1 MIMRNKI
8 KYLMFVSLALVL
20 AISLVAGACAKAVPE
35 EGAEAELQ
43 AKLAAEKAKSAGL
56 EDEISD
62 LEAEIEALRAPAKVW
77 HWYPATWGAAGL
89 IWDQLTYISDMITE
103 ASGGRIIC
111 EPTAPG
117 ALCPLKEQVDFVA
130 SGATDAMMPYPDH
143 YSGRIPMCVMTA
155 NACYLLDTAIEM
167 RHYLEGQNDGRVLE
181 MTKEEFAKQGN
192 VVIVGPAYYPLEM
205 ILLSRVPIDS
215 IDDVDGIKFRCGD
228 VPVANAMG
236 KLGAA
241 VVWSEP
247 SEIYTM
253 LATGAIDAVTYGS
266 TSESLDMGFH
276 EVTKYWLKSPV
287 AGPVVADLFIVNGDV
302 WQELPDELRPVVKGA
317 IEAGNAY
324 MEYHAWVDIQ
334 KGWIEAEEYGI
345 EVVEWSE
352 ADVLKWKKAVAS
364 FFPEYST
371 DEASIEAVDILK
383 DFIKEWKP
391 KLAEEIGL
399 D

>member
-43 AKLAAEKAKSAGL
+43 AKLAAEKAKV
-56 EDEISD
+56 SD
-62 LEAEIEALRAPAKVW
+62 LEDDVSDLEDEIEALRAPAKVW
-77 HWYPATWGAAGL
+77 HWYPSTWCGAGL
-89 IWDQLTYISDMITE
+89 VWDQLTYISDTITE

-117 ALCPLKEQVDFVA
+117 ALCPLKEMVDFVG

-143 YSGRIPMCVMTA
+143 YSGRAPVSVMFA
-155 NACYLLDTAIEM
+155 NGCYLLDTAIEM

-181 MTKEEFAKQGN
+181 MTEEEWARLAN
-192 VVIVGPAYYPLEM
+192 VVIVGPTYYPLEM
-205 ILLSRVPIDS
+205 ILISRVPIDS
-215 IDDVDGIKFRCGD
+215 IDDVPGIKFRCGD

-247 SEIYTM
+247 GEIYTM
-253 LATGAIDAVTYGS
+253 LATGAIDAFTYGS
-266 TSESLDMGFH
+266 TSESLAMGFH
-276 EVTKYWLKSPV
+276 EVTKYWLKKPV
-287 AGPVVADLFIVNGDV
+287 SGPALADAFIVNGDV
-302 WQELPDELRPVVKGA
+302 WRELPAELRPMVKAAVEG
-317 IEAGNAY
+317 GNAY
-324 MEYHAWVDIQ
+324 MEYHAWVEIQ
-334 KGWIEAEEYGI
+334 RGWIEAEEYGMEI
-345 EVVEWSE
+345 VEWSD
-352 ADVLKWKKAVAS
+352 ADVLEYKNAVAS
-364 FFPEYST
+364 FFPEYSK
-371 DEASIEAVDILK
+371 DEASTEAIDILK

-399 D
+399 

>member
-43 AKLAAEKAKSAGL
+43 AKLAAEKAKVTDL
-56 EDEISD
+56 EDEVSD
-62 LEAEIEALRAPAKVW
+62 LEDEIEALRAPAKVW
-77 HWYPATWGAAGL
+77 HWYPSTWAGAGL
-89 IWDQLTYISDMITE
+89 AWDQLTYISDTITE

-117 ALCPLKEQVDFVA
+117 ALCPLKEMVDFVG
-130 SGATDAMMPYPDH
+130 SGATDAMLPYPDH
-143 YSGRIPMCVMTA
+143 YSGRAPISVMFA
-155 NACYLLDTAIEM
+155 NGCYLLDTTEEM
-167 RHYLEGQNDGRVLE
+167 RHFLEGQNDGRVLE
-181 MTKEEFAKQGN
+181 MTKEEWARLGN
-192 VVIVGPAYYPLEM
+192 VVIVGPVYYPLEM

-215 IDDVDGIKFRCGD
+215 IDNVDGIKFRCGD

-247 SEIYTM
+247 GEIYTM
-253 LATGAIDAVTYGS
+253 LATGAIDALTYGS
-266 TSESLDMGFH
+266 TSESLAMGFH
-276 EVTKYWLKSPV
+276 DVSKYWLKKPV
-287 AGPVVADLFIVNGDV
+287 AGPVVACAFIVNGDV
-302 WQELPDELRPVVKGA
+302 WQELPDELKGVVKA
-317 IEAGNAY
+317 AVEAGNAY

-352 ADVLKWKKAVAS
+352 ADVLKYKKAVAS
-364 FFPEYST
+364 FFPEYAT

-391 KLAEEIGL
+391 ALAEEIGL
-399 D
+399 